1 MKLQDLQYGYNQLVN
16 NQTIIAQKSYV
27 KHKMTKED
35 KSRYI
40 AYYRLSQ
47 KIDDIFDQ
55 VNVQELIRY
64 ESWLNGGEY

>member
-35 KSRYI
+35 ESRYI

-47 KIDDIFDQ
+47 NIDDIFDQ

>member
-35 KSRYI
+35 ESRYI
-40 AYYRLSQ
+40 AYYHLSQ

>member
-35 KSRYI
+35 ESRYI
-40 AYYRLSQ
+40 GYYRLSQ

>member
-35 KSRYI
+35 ESRYI
-40 AYYRLSQ
+40 AYCRLSQ

>member
-16 NQTIIAQKSYV
+16 NQTLIAQKSYV
-27 KHKMTKED
+27 KHKMTKEAE
-35 KSRYI
+35 SRYI